1 MPHSFKSQ
9 ERPGDARVLDC
20 LYRVGAF
27 VNATEDPREALD
39 FILEEVVRTLGASS
53 ASIALVEPATGS
65 LRIEVSNGL
74 EAASVSEIIGQGQ
87 GITGWVAL
95 YAKPQR
101 IPDVSKDPRY
111 VEIRKGIRSELA
123 VPMELM
129 GNVIGVV
136 NCDSDRLDAFS
147 EQDLAFLALLTN
159 EASKAVGRIWLL
171 RQLRSKAAQLEA
183 LVRAAQGLARERDE
197 PGISQDLARH
207 TRGLLGVRACA
218 YYKIVDDVLLLKHL
232 DGELSGSELA
242 PSIAVNQTSL
252 GTVVGRGR
260 PVVVPIAGKTE
271 EHLFTRLSEPVASSS
286 LLAVPVRYEDDTFG
300 VLMCVAMGAYRFSDD
315 DKHLVTALS
324 SFGASS
330 IQNARLYAKVFT
342 VEEGLRRSERLTAL
356 GLLSAEVAHEIRNP
370 LTVMKLLSDT
380 LSQGMAPDDPKVEDL
395 DVMREK
401 IAHMEGVVSRV
412 LGMSKAQSG
421 AFRVVDL
428 RKAADN
434 AVLLLRLKLQ
444 QLGVKVEVHGDQVI
458 PAVEGNPG
466 QIQQVFLNL
475 MMNGVQAMTGGGLL
489 SLHLGVEPGAQGE
502 VVVVRITDTGTG
514 IPQEILPKIF
524 DSFFTS
530 REDGTGLGLAIVKR
544 ILRDHR
550 GDIAVE
556 STGAGGTQFRFWI
569 PVRSGRA

>member
-1 MPHSFKSQ
+1 MPQSHSTQ
-9 ERPGDARVLDC
+9 DRPGDARVLDC

-27 VNATEDPREALD
+27 VNETEDPREALD
-39 FILEEVVRTLGASS
+39 FILAEIVRTLGASS
-53 ASIALVEPATGS
+53 ASIALVEPATGA

-74 EAASVSEIIGQGQ
+74 DDQSAKQVIGQGQ

-101 IPDVSKDPRY
+101 VPDVSKDQRY

-129 GNVIGVV
+129 GHVIGVV

-147 EQDLAFLALLTN
+147 EQDVAFLALLTN

-207 TRGLLGVRACA
+207 TRGLLGARACA
-218 YYKIVDDVLLLKHL
+218 YYKLVDDVLLLKSL
-232 DGELSGSELA
+232 DGDCADSVLT
-242 PSIAVNQTSL
+242 PSIGLNQTSL
-252 GTVVGRGR
+252 GTVVSRGR
-260 PVVVPIAGKTE
+260 PVVVPLAGKTE
-271 EHLFTRLSEPVASSS
+271 EHLFEKLSEPIASSS
-286 LLAVPVRYEDDTFG
+286 LLAVPVRYEDETFG
-300 VLMCVAMGAYRFSDD
+300 VVLCVAMGAYRFSDD

-330 IQNARLYAKVFT
+330 IQNARLYAKVFS

-380 LSQGMAPDDPKVEDL
+380 LSQGLAADDPRMEDL
-395 DVMREK
+395 GVMREK
-401 IAHMEGVVSRV
+401 IAYMEGVVSRV

-421 AFRVVDL
+421 AFRSVDL
-428 RKAADN
+428 RQASEN
-434 AVLLLRLKLQ
+434 SVLLLRLKLQ
-444 QLGVKVEVHGDQVI
+444 QLGVKVSIDSPGELPLVQGH
-458 PAVEGNPG
+458 PG

-475 MMNGVQAMTGGGLL
+475 MMNAVQAMVGGG
-489 SLHLGVEPGAQGE
+489 SLQLRLGVEPGPQGE
-502 VVVVRITDTGTG
+502 VVTVRIADTGAG
-514 IPQEILPKIF
+514 IPAEILPKIF
-524 DSFFTS
+524 ESFFTS

-544 ILRDHR
+544 IMRDHR
-550 GDIAVE
+550 GDIIVE
-556 STGAGGTQFRFWI
+556 STGPGGTTFKFWF
-569 PVRSGRA
+569 PVGK

>member
-1 MPHSFKSQ
+1 MPHSRPAQ

-27 VNATEDPREALD
+27 VNSTEDPREALD
-39 FILEEVVRTLGASS
+39 FILAEIVQTLNASS

-74 EAASVSEIIGQGQ
+74 APDSTTQIIDQGQ

-101 IPDVSKDPRY
+101 IPDVAKDPRY

-260 PVVVPIAGKTE
+260 PVVVPLAGKTE
-271 EHLFTRLSEPVASSS
+271 EHLFIRLSEPVASSS
-286 LLAVPVRYEDDTFG
+286 LLAVPVRYEDETFG

-380 LSQGMAPDDPKVEDL
+380 LSQGMAPDDPKMEDL
-395 DVMREK
+395 GVMREK

-428 RKAADN
+428 RKATEN
-434 AVLLLRLKLQ
+434 AALLLRLKLQ
-444 QLGVKVEVHGDQVI
+444 QLGVKVEIHGDEVI
-458 PAVEGNPG
+458 PDVEGNPG

-489 SLHLGVEPGAQGE
+489 SLHIGVEPGSQGE
-502 VVVVRITDTGTG
+502 VVVVRITDAGTG

-544 ILRDHR
+544 IMRDHR
-550 GDIAVE
+550 GDIIVE
-556 STGAGGTQFRFWI
+556 STGPAGTTFKFWF
-569 PVRSGRA
+569 PVGK

>member
-1 MPHSFKSQ
+1 MPYSRPAQ

-39 FILEEVVRTLGASS
+39 FILEEIVRTLGASS

-74 EAASVSEIIGQGQ
+74 DADSTGKIIEQGQ

-147 EQDLAFLALLTN
+147 EQDVAFLSLLTN

-197 PGISQDLARH
+197 PGISLDLARH
-207 TRGLLGVRACA
+207 TRALLGTRACA
-218 YYKIVDDVLLLKHL
+218 YYNLVDDVLHL
-232 DGELSGSELA
+232 RSVDGDLGASALA
-242 PSIAVNQTSL
+242 PSIALNRTSL
-252 GTVVGRGR
+252 GTVVTRGR
-260 PVVVPIAGKTE
+260 SVVVPLAGKTE

-300 VLMCVAMGAYRFSDD
+300 VLLCVAMGAYRFSDD
-315 DKHLVTALS
+315 DKHLVAALS

-380 LSQGMAPDDPKVEDL
+380 LSQGMATDDPKMEDL
-395 DVMREK
+395 GVMREK

-421 AFRVVDL
+421 AFRTLDL
-428 RKAADN
+428 RQAAEN
-434 AVLLLRLKLQ
+434 ASLLLRLKLQ
-444 QLGVKVEVHGDQVI
+444 QLGVKVDIECAEAL
-458 PAVEGNPG
+458 PLVEGNPG
-466 QIQQVFLNL
+466 QIQQIFLNL
-475 MMNGVQAMTGGGLL
+475 MMNGVQAMVGGGTLTL
-489 SLHLGVEPGAQGE
+489 RLGVEPGQQGD
-502 VVVVRITDTGTG
+502 VVSVRITDTGSG
-514 IPQEILPKIF
+514 IPPKILPKIF
-524 DSFFTS
+524 ESFFTS

-550 GDIAVE
+550 GDIVVE
-556 STGAGGTQFRFWI
+556 STAPGGTTFKFWV
-569 PVRSGRA
+569 PAVK

>member
-39 FILEEVVRTLGASS
+39 FILEEIVRTLGASS

-74 EAASVSEIIGQGQ
+74 DAASTSEIIGQGQ

-129 GNVIGVV
+129 GHVIGVV
-136 NCDSDRLDAFS
+136 NCDSDRLDAFT
-147 EQDLAFLALLTN
+147 EQDVAFLSLLTN

-183 LVRAAQGLARERDE
+183 LVGAAQGLARERDE
-197 PGISQDLARH
+197 PGISLDLARH
-207 TRGLLGVRACA
+207 TRALLGARACA
-218 YYKIVDDVLLLKHL
+218 YFKLEGRDLILTSL
-232 DGELSGSELA
+232 DGDCAGSVFIPKLS
-242 PSIAVNQTSL
+242 VDVTSL
-252 GTVVGRGR
+252 GTVATRR
-260 PVVVPIAGKTE
+260 RTLVVPIAGKTE
-271 EHLFTRLSEPVASSS
+271 ENLFSKLIDPVASSS

-300 VLMCVAMGAYRFSDD
+300 VLVCVAMGAYRFSDD

-330 IQNARLYAKVFT
+330 IQNARLYAKVFA

-356 GLLSAEVAHEIRNP
+356 GMLSAEVAHEIRNP

-380 LSQGMAPDDPKVEDL
+380 LAQGMGSNDPRLEDL
-395 DVMREK
+395 GVMREK
-401 IAHMEGVVSRV
+401 ISHMEGVVSRV

-421 AFRVVDL
+421 AFKSINLRESADKAVV
-428 RKAADN
+428 
-434 AVLLLRLKLQ
+434 LLRLKLQ
-444 QLGVKVEVHGDQVI
+444 QLGVKFAVESEPKI
-458 PAVEGNPG
+458 PLVEGNPG

-475 MMNGVQAMTGGGLL
+475 MLNAVQAMPTGGNLVVKV
-489 SLHLGVEPGAQGE
+489 GVEPGPQGE
-502 VVVVRITDTGTG
+502 VVVIRIADTGTG
-514 IPQEILPKIF
+514 IAPEILPKIF
-524 DSFFTS
+524 ESFFTS

-544 ILRDHR
+544 IMRDHR
-550 GDIAVE
+550 GDIIVE
-556 STGAGGTQFRFWI
+556 STGPGGTTFKFWF
-569 PVRSGRA
+569 PVGK

>member
-1 MPHSFKSQ
+1 MPDRKLPQ
-9 ERPGDARVLDC
+9 ERPGDTRVLDC

-39 FILEEVVRTLGASS
+39 FILEEIVRTLQASS
-53 ASIALVEPATGS
+53 ASIALVEPASGS

-74 EAASVSEIIGQGQ
+74 DKSSAERIIDQGQ
-87 GITGWVAL
+87 GVTGWVAL
-95 YAKPQR
+95 YAKPLC

-111 VEIRKGIRSELA
+111 VEIRQGVRSELA

-147 EQDLAFLALLTN
+147 DQDVAFLSLLTN

-197 PGISQDLARH
+197 PGISLDLARH
-207 TRGLLGVRACA
+207 TRGLLGARACA
-218 YYKIVDDVLLLKHL
+218 YYTLVDDVLHL
-232 DGELSGSELA
+232 RSQDGDLGGSALAKSVGVEL
-242 PSIAVNQTSL
+242 TSL
-252 GTVVGRGR
+252 GTVVSRGR
-260 PVVVPIAGKTE
+260 AVVVPLAGKTE
-271 EHLFTRLSEPVASSS
+271 EHLFAQLVEPIASSS
-286 LLAVPVRYEDDTFG
+286 LLAVPVRYEDETFG
-300 VLMCVAMGAYRFSDD
+300 VLLCVAMGAYRFSDD
-315 DKHLVTALS
+315 DKHLVAALS

-380 LSQGMAPDDPKVEDL
+380 LAHGLSASDPRTEDL
-395 DVMREK
+395 GVMREK

-421 AFRVVDL
+421 AFREVDL
-428 RKAADN
+428 RKAAEN

-444 QLGVKVEVHGDQVI
+444 QLGVRVEVDC
-458 PAVEGNPG
+458 PAAVPVVEGHPG
-466 QIQQVFLNL
+466 QVQQVFLNL
-475 MMNGVQAMTGGGLL
+475 MMNGVQAMAGGGVLTL
-489 SLHLGVEPGAQGE
+489 RIGVEPGPQGE
-502 VVVVRITDTGTG
+502 VVAVRVIDTGTG
-514 IPQEILPKIF
+514 IPEAILPKIF

-550 GDIAVE
+550 GDIVVE
-556 STGAGGTQFRFWI
+556 STGPTGTAFKFWI
-569 PVRSGRA
+569 PAGK

>member
-1 MPHSFKSQ
+1 MPNSRPAQ

-39 FILEEVVRTLGASS
+39 FILEEIVRTLGASS

-74 EAASVSEIIGQGQ
+74 GADSAAKVIGQGQ

-101 IPDVSKDPRY
+101 VPDVSKDPRY

-147 EQDLAFLALLTN
+147 EQDVAFLSLLTN

-197 PGISQDLARH
+197 PGITQDLARAA
-207 TRGLLGVRACA
+207 RALLGARACA
-218 YYKIVDDVLLLKHL
+218 YYRL
-232 DGELSGSELA
+232 DEGRLQLRHVEGELDGSELA
-242 PSIAVNQTSL
+242 AIVPANQTSL
-252 GTVVGRGR
+252 GAVASRGR
-260 PVVVPIAGKTE
+260 PLVVPLAGKTE
-271 EHLFTRLSEPVASSS
+271 EHLFARLAEPVASSS
-286 LLAVPVRYEDDTFG
+286 LLAVPVRYEAETFG

-315 DKHLVTALS
+315 DKHLVAALS

-330 IQNARLYAKVFT
+330 VQNARLYAKVFA

-380 LSQGMAPDDPKVEDL
+380 LAQGLSRDDPRMEDL
-395 DVMREK
+395 GVMREK
-401 IAHMEGVVSRV
+401 VAHMEGVVSRV

-421 AFRVVDL
+421 AFRQVDL
-428 RKAADN
+428 RQAADN

-444 QLGVKVEVHGDQVI
+444 QLGVKVEVECAEAL

-466 QIQQVFLNL
+466 QLQQVFLNL
-475 MMNGVQAMTGGGLL
+475 MMNAVQAMPGGGSL
-489 SLHLGVEPGAQGE
+489 SLRVAVEKGPQGP
-502 VVVVRITDTGTG
+502 VVCVRVRDTGTG
-514 IPQEILPKIF
+514 IPPAILPKIF
-524 DSFFTS
+524 ESFFTS

-550 GDIAVE
+550 GDIVVE
-556 STGAGGTQFRFWI
+556 STGPGGTTFRFWL
-569 PVRSGRA
+569 PAAK

>member
-1 MPHSFKSQ
+1 MPGTRPAQ

-27 VNATEDPREALD
+27 VNETEDPREALD
-39 FILEEVVRTLGASS
+39 FILAEVVRTLGASS
-53 ASIALVEPATGS
+53 ASIALVEPSTGS

-74 EAASVSEIIGQGQ
+74 DAESAQRVIQQGQ

-95 YAKPQR
+95 YAKPLR
-101 IPDVSKDPRY
+101 VADVSKDPRY
-111 VEIRKGIRSELA
+111 VEFRGGIRSELA

-147 EQDLAFLALLTN
+147 EQDVAFLALLTN

-183 LVRAAQGLARERDE
+183 LVGAAQGLARERDE
-197 PGISQDLARH
+197 PGIVLDLTRA
-207 TRGLLGVRACA
+207 TRGLLGARACA
-218 YYKIVDDVLLLKHL
+218 YFALV
-232 DGELSGSELA
+232 DGELELKQVDGVLDGSAFVGRLA
-242 PSIAVNQTSL
+242 LTETSL
-252 GTVVGRGR
+252 GTVATRR
-260 PVVVPIAGKTE
+260 KPLVVPVAGKTE
-271 EHLFTRLSEPVASSS
+271 EHLFSRLVEPVASSS
-286 LLAVPVRYEDDTFG
+286 LLAVPVRYEDEAFG
-300 VLMCVAMGAYRFSDD
+300 VLVCVAMGAYRFSDD

-330 IQNARLYAKVFT
+330 LQNARLYAKVFT

-380 LSQGMAPDDPKVEDL
+380 LSQGMDPADPRVEDL
-395 DVMREK
+395 GVMREK

-421 AFRVVDL
+421 AFKTIDL
-428 RKAADN
+428 RQATDN

-444 QLGVKVEVHGDQVI
+444 QLGVKVSVHA
-458 PAVEGNPG
+458 PAVLPLVEGNPG

-475 MMNGVQAMTGGGLL
+475 MLNAVQAMSGGG
-489 SLHLGVEPGAQGE
+489 SLELAVTLEDGAQSP
-502 VVVVRITDTGTG
+502 VVVVRIRDTGTG
-514 IPQEILPKIF
+514 IPATILPKIF

-550 GDIAVE
+550 GDIQVE
-556 STGAGGTQFRFWI
+556 STGPAGTTFKFWF
-569 PVRSGRA
+569 PVRS

>member
-1 MPHSFKSQ
+1 MPHSRPAQ

-39 FILEEVVRTLGASS
+39 FILEEIVRTLGASS

-74 EAASVSEIIGQGQ
+74 DADSTGKIIEQGQ

-147 EQDLAFLALLTN
+147 EQDVAFLSLLTN

-197 PGISQDLARH
+197 PGISLDLARH
-207 TRGLLGVRACA
+207 TRALLGTRACA
-218 YYKIVDDVLLLKHL
+218 YYNLVDDVLHL
-232 DGELSGSELA
+232 RSVDGDLGASALA
-242 PSIAVNQTSL
+242 PSIALNRTSL
-252 GTVVGRGR
+252 GTVATRGR
-260 PVVVPIAGKTE
+260 SVVVPLAGKTE
-271 EHLFTRLSEPVASSS
+271 EHLFSRLSEPVASSS
-286 LLAVPVRYEDDTFG
+286 LLAVPLRYEDDTFG
-300 VLMCVAMGAYRFSDD
+300 VLLCVAMGAYRFSDD
-315 DKHLVTALS
+315 DKHLVAALS

-380 LSQGMAPDDPKVEDL
+380 LSQGMATDDPKMEDL
-395 DVMREK
+395 GVMREK

-421 AFRVVDL
+421 AFRTLDL
-428 RKAADN
+428 RQAAEN
-434 AVLLLRLKLQ
+434 ASLLLRLKLQ
-444 QLGVKVEVHGDQVI
+444 QLGVKVDIECAEAL
-458 PAVEGNPG
+458 PLVEGNPG
-466 QIQQVFLNL
+466 QIQQIFLNL
-475 MMNGVQAMTGGGLL
+475 MMNGVQAMVGGGTL
-489 SLHLGVEPGAQGE
+489 SLRLGVEPGQQGD
-502 VVVVRITDTGTG
+502 VVSVRITDTGSG
-514 IPQEILPKIF
+514 IPPKILPKIF
-524 DSFFTS
+524 ESFFTS

-550 GDIAVE
+550 GDIVVE
-556 STGAGGTQFRFWI
+556 STAPGGTTFKFWV
-569 PVRSGRA
+569 PAVK

>member
-1 MPHSFKSQ
+1 MPHSRPAQ

-39 FILEEVVRTLGASS
+39 FILEEIVRTLGASS

-74 EAASVSEIIGQGQ
+74 DADSTGKIIEQGQ

-147 EQDLAFLALLTN
+147 EQDVAFLSLLTN

-197 PGISQDLARH
+197 PGISLDLARH
-207 TRGLLGVRACA
+207 TRALLGTRACA
-218 YYKIVDDVLLLKHL
+218 YYNLVDDVLHL
-232 DGELSGSELA
+232 RSVDGDLGASALA
-242 PSIAVNQTSL
+242 PSIALNRTSL
-252 GTVVGRGR
+252 GTVVTRGR
-260 PVVVPIAGKTE
+260 SVVVPLAGKTE
-271 EHLFTRLSEPVASSS
+271 EHLFSRLSEPVASSS

-300 VLMCVAMGAYRFSDD
+300 VLLCVAMGAYRFSDD
-315 DKHLVTALS
+315 DKHLVAALS

-380 LSQGMAPDDPKVEDL
+380 LSQGMATDDPKMEDL
-395 DVMREK
+395 GVMREK

-421 AFRVVDL
+421 AFRTLDL
-428 RKAADN
+428 RQAAEN
-434 AVLLLRLKLQ
+434 ASLLLRLKLQ
-444 QLGVKVEVHGDQVI
+444 QLGVKVEI
-458 PAVEGNPG
+458 ECAEALPLVEGNPG
-466 QIQQVFLNL
+466 QIQQIFLNL
-475 MMNGVQAMTGGGLL
+475 MMNGVQAMVGGGTL
-489 SLHLGVEPGAQGE
+489 SLRLGVEPGQQGD
-502 VVVVRITDTGTG
+502 VVSVRITDTGTG
-514 IPQEILPKIF
+514 IPPKILPKIF
-524 DSFFTS
+524 ESFFTS

-550 GDIAVE
+550 GDIVVE
-556 STGAGGTQFRFWI
+556 STAPGGTTFKFWV
-569 PVRSGRA
+569 PAVK

>member
-1 MPHSFKSQ
+1 MPHSRPAQ

-39 FILEEVVRTLGASS
+39 FILEEIVRTLNASS

-74 EAASVSEIIGQGQ
+74 DAASTTQIIDQGQ

-147 EQDLAFLALLTN
+147 EQDVAFLALLTN

-197 PGISQDLARH
+197 PGISQDLPRH
-207 TRGLLGVRACA
+207 TRGLLGARACA

-232 DGELSGSELA
+232 DGDLSGSELA
-242 PSIAVNQTSL
+242 ASIAVNQTSL

-260 PVVVPIAGKTE
+260 PVVVPLAGKTE
-271 EHLFTRLSEPVASSS
+271 EHLFTKLSEPVASSS
-286 LLAVPVRYEDDTFG
+286 LLAVPVRYEDETFG

-324 SFGASS
+324 AFGASS

-380 LSQGMAPDDPKVEDL
+380 LSQGMAPDDPKMEDL

-428 RKAADN
+428 RKATEN

-444 QLGVKVEVHGDQVI
+444 QLGVKVEIHGDQVI

-489 SLHLGVEPGAQGE
+489 TLHIGVEPGPQGE
-502 VVVVRITDTGTG
+502 VVVVRITDAGTG

-524 DSFFTS
+524 ESFFTS

-544 ILRDHR
+544 IMRDHR
-550 GDIAVE
+550 GDVVVE
-556 STGAGGTQFRFWI
+556 STGPGGTTFKFWF
-569 PVRSGRA
+569 PVGK

>member
-1 MPHSFKSQ
+1 MPNSRPAQ
-9 ERPGDARVLDC
+9 DRPGDARVLDC

-39 FILEEVVRTLGASS
+39 FILEEIVRTLNASS

-74 EAASVSEIIGQGQ
+74 EAAAVTEIIGQGQ

-147 EQDLAFLALLTN
+147 EQDLAFLSLLTN

-260 PVVVPIAGKTE
+260 PVVVPLAGKTE
-271 EHLFTRLSEPVASSS
+271 EHLFTKLSEPVASSS

-330 IQNARLYAKVFT
+330 IQNSRLYAKVFT

-395 DVMREK
+395 EVMREK

-428 RKAADN
+428 RKATEN

-458 PAVEGNPG
+458 PVVEGNPG

-544 ILRDHR
+544 IMRDHR
-550 GDIAVE
+550 GDIIVE
-556 STGAGGTQFRFWI
+556 STGPGGTTFKFWF
-569 PVRSGRA
+569 PVGK

>member
-1 MPHSFKSQ
+1 MPHSRPAQ

-39 FILEEVVRTLGASS
+39 FILEEIVRTLSASS

-74 EAASVSEIIGQGQ
+74 DADSTGKIIDQGQ

-147 EQDLAFLALLTN
+147 EQDVAFLSLLTN

-197 PGISQDLARH
+197 PGISLDLARH
-207 TRGLLGVRACA
+207 TRALLGTRACA
-218 YYKIVDDVLLLKHL
+218 YYNLVEDELHLRSVDGDL
-232 DGELSGSELA
+232 GASALA
-242 PSIAVNQTSL
+242 PGIALNRTSL
-252 GTVVGRGR
+252 GTVVTRGR
-260 PVVVPIAGKTE
+260 SVVVPLAGKTE

-300 VLMCVAMGAYRFSDD
+300 VLLCVAMGAYRFSDD
-315 DKHLVTALS
+315 DKHLVAALS

-380 LSQGMAPDDPKVEDL
+380 LSQGMAADDPKMEDL
-395 DVMREK
+395 GVMREK
-401 IAHMEGVVSRV
+401 IAHMEGVVSHV

-421 AFRVVDL
+421 AFRELDL
-428 RKAADN
+428 RQAADN
-434 AVLLLRLKLQ
+434 ASLLLRLKLQ
-444 QLGVKVEVHGDQVI
+444 QLGVRVEI
-458 PAVEGNPG
+458 ECAEALPLVEGNPG
-466 QIQQVFLNL
+466 QIQQIFLNL
-475 MMNGVQAMTGGGLL
+475 MMNGVQAMIGGGTLTL
-489 SLHLGVEPGAQGE
+489 RLGVEPGQQGD
-502 VVVVRITDTGTG
+502 VVSVRITDTGSG
-514 IPQEILPKIF
+514 IPPKILPKIF
-524 DSFFTS
+524 ESFFTS

-550 GDIAVE
+550 GDIVVE
-556 STGAGGTQFRFWI
+556 STAPGGTTFKFWV
-569 PVRSGRA
+569 PALK

>member
-1 MPHSFKSQ
+1 MPNSRPAQ

-39 FILEEVVRTLGASS
+39 FILEEIVRTLGASS

-74 EAASVSEIIGQGQ
+74 DPASISEIIGQGQ

-95 YAKPQR
+95 YAKPHR

-147 EQDLAFLALLTN
+147 EQDLAFLSLLTN

-232 DGELSGSELA
+232 DGDLSGSELA

-271 EHLFTRLSEPVASSS
+271 EHLFTKLSEPVASSS

-330 IQNARLYAKVFT
+330 IQNSRLYAKVFT

-421 AFRVVDL
+421 AFRVVDI
-428 RKAADN
+428 RKATEN

-444 QLGVKVEVHGDQVI
+444 QLGVKVEIHGDEVI
-458 PAVEGNPG
+458 PAVEGHPG

-514 IPQEILPKIF
+514 IPQEILSKIF

-544 ILRDHR
+544 IMRDHR
-550 GDIAVE
+550 GDIIVE
-556 STGAGGTQFRFWI
+556 STGPGGTTFKFWF
-569 PVRSGRA
+569 PVGK

>member
-1 MPHSFKSQ
+1 MPHSRPAQ

-39 FILEEVVRTLGASS
+39 FILEEIVRTLGASS

-74 EAASVSEIIGQGQ
+74 DADSTGKIIDQGQ

-147 EQDLAFLALLTN
+147 EQDVAFLSLLTN

-197 PGISQDLARH
+197 PGISLDLARH
-207 TRGLLGVRACA
+207 TRALLGTRACA
-218 YYKIVDDVLLLKHL
+218 YYNLVEDELHLRSL
-232 DGELSGSELA
+232 DGDLGASVLA
-242 PSIAVNQTSL
+242 PSIALNRTSL
-252 GTVVGRGR
+252 GTVVTRGR
-260 PVVVPIAGKTE
+260 SVVVPLAGKTE
-271 EHLFTRLSEPVASSS
+271 EHLFTRLFEPVASSS

-300 VLMCVAMGAYRFSDD
+300 VLLCVAMGAYRFSDD
-315 DKHLVTALS
+315 DKHLVAALS

-370 LTVMKLLSDT
+370 LVAIGGDGQVTLGTTVMKGNARKVRPLG
-380 LSQGMAPDDPKVEDL
+380 QGK
-395 DVMREK
+395 
-401 IAHMEGVVSRV
+401 V
-412 LGMSKAQSG
+412 LGG
-421 AFRVVDL
+421 F
-428 RKAADN
+428 
-434 AVLLLRLKLQ
+434 
-444 QLGVKVEVHGDQVI
+444 
-458 PAVEGNPG
+458 
-466 QIQQVFLNL
+466 
-475 MMNGVQAMTGGGLL
+475 
-489 SLHLGVEPGAQGE
+489 
-502 VVVVRITDTGTG
+502 
-514 IPQEILPKIF
+514 
-524 DSFFTS
+524 
-530 REDGTGLGLAIVKR
+530 
-544 ILRDHR
+544 
-550 GDIAVE
+550 
-556 STGAGGTQFRFWI
+556 AGGTADAFTLFERFEGKLDKFGNLTRAAIELAKDW
-569 PVRSGRA
+569 RSDRALRRLEALLLVGDPQKLLVISGNGDVIEPEHDLVAIGSGGAFAQAAAQALIDNTDLSARDIVSRSLNIAADICIYTNRNLVIEELGS

>member
-1 MPHSFKSQ
+1 MPGTRPPQ

-27 VNATEDPREALD
+27 VNETEDPREALD
-39 FILEEVVRTLGASS
+39 FILAEIVRSLGASS
-53 ASIALVEPATGS
+53 ASIALVEPTTGS

-74 EAASVSEIIGQGQ
+74 DEASAQRVIQQGQ

-95 YAKPQR
+95 NARPLR
-101 IPDVSKDPRY
+101 VPDVSKDPRY
-111 VEIRKGIRSELA
+111 VEIRGGIRSELA

-136 NCDSDRLDAFS
+136 NCDSDRPAAFT
-147 EQDLAFLALLTN
+147 EQDVAFLSLLTN

-183 LVRAAQGLARERDE
+183 LVGAAQGLARERDE
-197 PGISQDLARH
+197 PGIVVDL
-207 TRGLLGVRACA
+207 TRATRALLGARACA
-218 YYKIVDDVLLLKHL
+218 FYGLAERTLALKQVDGDLAGSAFAPRLSL
-232 DGELSGSELA
+232 DE
-242 PSIAVNQTSL
+242 TSL
-252 GTVVGRGR
+252 GTVATRR
-260 PVVVPIAGKTE
+260 KPLVVPLAGKTE
-271 EHLFTRLSEPVASSS
+271 EHLFARLAEPVASSS
-286 LLAVPVRYEDDTFG
+286 LLAVPVRYEDETFG
-300 VLMCVAMGAYRFSDD
+300 VLVCVAMGAYRFSDD

-330 IQNARLYAKVFT
+330 LQNARLYAKVFT

-380 LSQGMAPDDPKVEDL
+380 LAQGMAPADPRVEDL
-395 DVMREK
+395 GVMREK

-421 AFRVVDL
+421 AFKTLDL
-428 RKAADN
+428 RAAADN

-444 QLGVKVEVHGDQVI
+444 QLGVKVDVTCPGSLPPI
-458 PAVEGNPG
+458 EGNAG
-466 QIQQVFLNL
+466 QIQQIFLNL
-475 MMNGVQAMTGGGLL
+475 MMNGVQAMVGGGAL
-489 SLHLGVEPGAQGE
+489 SLRLGVEPGPQGD
-502 VVVVRITDTGTG
+502 VVAVRITDTGTG
-514 IPQEILPKIF
+514 IPAAILPKIF

-550 GDIAVE
+550 GDIVVE
-556 STGAGGTQFRFWI
+556 STGPAGTTFKFWF
-569 PVRSGRA
+569 PAQK

>member
-1 MPHSFKSQ
+1 MPNSRPAQ

-74 EAASVSEIIGQGQ
+74 DAASVSEIIGQGQ

-147 EQDLAFLALLTN
+147 EQDVAFLALLTN

-260 PVVVPIAGKTE
+260 PVVVPLAGKTE
-271 EHLFTRLSEPVASSS
+271 EHLFTKLSEPVASSS

-330 IQNARLYAKVFT
+330 IQNSRLYAKVFT

-380 LSQGMAPDDPKVEDL
+380 LSQGMAPDDPKMEDL

-428 RKAADN
+428 RKATDN

-444 QLGVKVEVHGDQVI
+444 QLGVKVEVHGNQVI

-475 MMNGVQAMTGGGLL
+475 MMNGVQAMASGGLL

-514 IPQEILPKIF
+514 IPQEILPRIF

-544 ILRDHR
+544 IMRDHR
-550 GDIAVE
+550 GDIIVE
-556 STGAGGTQFRFWI
+556 STGPGGTTFKFWF
-569 PVRSGRA
+569 PVGK

>member
-1 MPHSFKSQ
+1 MPHSRPAQ

-39 FILEEVVRTLGASS
+39 FILEEIVRTLGASS

-74 EAASVSEIIGQGQ
+74 DADSTGKIIEQGQ

-147 EQDLAFLALLTN
+147 EQDVAFLSLLTN

-197 PGISQDLARH
+197 PGISLDLARH
-207 TRGLLGVRACA
+207 TRALLGTRACA
-218 YYKIVDDVLLLKHL
+218 YYNLVDDVLHL
-232 DGELSGSELA
+232 RSVDGDLGASALA
-242 PSIAVNQTSL
+242 PSIALNRTSL
-252 GTVVGRGR
+252 GTVVTRGR
-260 PVVVPIAGKTE
+260 SVVVPLAGKTE
-271 EHLFTRLSEPVASSS
+271 EHLFSRLSEPVASSS

-300 VLMCVAMGAYRFSDD
+300 VLLCVAMGAYRFSDD
-315 DKHLVTALS
+315 DKHLVAALS

-380 LSQGMAPDDPKVEDL
+380 LSQGMSADDPKMEDL
-395 DVMREK
+395 GVMREK

-421 AFRVVDL
+421 AFRTLDL
-428 RKAADN
+428 RQAAEN
-434 AVLLLRLKLQ
+434 ASLLLRLKLQ
-444 QLGVKVEVHGDQVI
+444 QLGVKVEI
-458 PAVEGNPG
+458 ECAEALPLVEGNPG
-466 QIQQVFLNL
+466 QIQQIFLNL
-475 MMNGVQAMTGGGLL
+475 MMNGVQAMVGGGTL
-489 SLHLGVEPGAQGE
+489 SLRLGVEPGQQGD
-502 VVVVRITDTGTG
+502 VVSVRITDTGTG
-514 IPQEILPKIF
+514 IPPKILPKIF
-524 DSFFTS
+524 ESFFTS

-550 GDIAVE
+550 GDIVVE
-556 STGAGGTQFRFWI
+556 STAPGGTTFKFWV
-569 PVRSGRA
+569 PAVK

>member
-1 MPHSFKSQ
+1 MPHSRPAQ

-20 LYRVGAF
+20 LYRVGTF
-27 VNATEDPREALD
+27 VNETEDPREALD
-39 FILEEVVRTLGASS
+39 FILAEIVRTLGASS

-74 EAASVSEIIGQGQ
+74 DASSAARVIDQGQ

-101 IPDVSKDPRY
+101 IPDVSLDPRY

-147 EQDLAFLALLTN
+147 EQDVAFLSLLTN

-207 TRGLLGVRACA
+207 TRGLLGARACA
-218 YYKIVDDVLLLKHL
+218 YYTIADESLQLKHL
-232 DGELSGSELA
+232 DGELAGSALA
-242 PSIAVNQTSL
+242 AAVPLSQTSL
-252 GTVVGRGR
+252 GTVVTRGR
-260 PVVVPIAGKTE
+260 PVVIPLAGKSE
-271 EHLFTRLSEPVASSS
+271 EHLFAKLAEPVSSSS
-286 LLAVPVRYEDDTFG
+286 LLAVPVRYEDETFG
-300 VLMCVAMGAYRFSDD
+300 VLLCVAMGAYRFSDD

-330 IQNARLYAKVFT
+330 LQNARLYAKVFT

-380 LSQGMAPDDPKVEDL
+380 LAQGMTPADPRLEDL
-395 DVMREK
+395 GVMREK

-421 AFRVVDL
+421 AFRTVDL
-428 RKAADN
+428 RKAAEN
-434 AVLLLRLKLQ
+434 TVLLLRLKLQ
-444 QLGVKVEVHGDQVI
+444 QLGVKVDVQGDLV
-458 PAVEGNPG
+458 PPTVEGNPG

-475 MMNGVQAMTGGGLL
+475 MMNGVQAMAGGGQL
-489 SLHLGVEPGAQGE
+489 SLRIGVEPGPQGE
-502 VVVVRITDTGTG
+502 VVAVRVCDTGTG
-514 IPQEILPKIF
+514 IPTAILPRIF

-550 GDIAVE
+550 GDIVVE
-556 STGAGGTQFRFWI
+556 STGPTGTTFRFWF
-569 PVRSGRA
+569 PVKN

>member
-1 MPHSFKSQ
+1 MLERRITQ

-39 FILEEVVRTLGASS
+39 FILKEIVRTLQASS
-53 ASIALVEPATGS
+53 ASIALVEPATGA

-74 EAASVSEIIGQGQ
+74 DPASSAQVIDQGQ

-95 YAKPQR
+95 YARPQR
-101 IPDVSKDPRY
+101 VPDVSKDPRY
-111 VEIRKGIRSELA
+111 VELRKGIRSELA

-147 EQDLAFLALLTN
+147 ELDLAFLSLLTN

-183 LVRAAQGLARERDE
+183 LVRAAQGLACERDE

-218 YYKIVDDVLLLKHL
+218 YYKLVDDLLLLRHL
-232 DGELSGSELA
+232 EGELAGSVLV
-242 PSIAVNQTSL
+242 PSVALSQTSL
-252 GTVVGRGR
+252 GTVVTRGR
-260 PVVVPIAGKTE
+260 PVVVPLAGKSE
-271 EHLFTRLSEPVASSS
+271 EHLFAKLAEPVSASS

-300 VLMCVAMGAYRFSDD
+300 VLLCVAMGAYRFSDD

-330 IQNARLYAKVFT
+330 IQNARLYAKIFA

-380 LSQGMAPDDPKVEDL
+380 LAQGVPAEDPRIEDIG
-395 DVMREK
+395 VMREK

-421 AFRVVDL
+421 AFRTVDL
-428 RKAADN
+428 RKAAEN

-444 QLGVKVEVHGDQVI
+444 QLGVKVSVEAAADL
-458 PAVEGNPG
+458 PAIEGHPG

-475 MMNGVQAMTGGGLL
+475 MMNGVQAMTSGGEL
-489 SLHLGVEPGAQGE
+489 SLRLRLESGSHGD
-502 VVVVRITDTGTG
+502 VVAVRIADPGTG
-514 IPQEILPKIF
+514 IPPAILPRIF

-550 GDIAVE
+550 GDVVVE
-556 STGAGGTQFRFWI
+556 STGPGGTVFRFWF
-569 PVRSGRA
+569 PSGQ

>member
-1 MPHSFKSQ
+1 MPHSRPAQ

-39 FILEEVVRTLGASS
+39 FILEEIVRTLGASS

-74 EAASVSEIIGQGQ
+74 DADSTGKIIEQGQ

-147 EQDLAFLALLTN
+147 EQDVAFLSLLTN

-197 PGISQDLARH
+197 PGISLDLARH
-207 TRGLLGVRACA
+207 TRALLGTRACA
-218 YYKIVDDVLLLKHL
+218 YYNLVDDVLHL
-232 DGELSGSELA
+232 RSVDGDLGASALA
-242 PSIAVNQTSL
+242 PSIALNRTSL
-252 GTVVGRGR
+252 GTVVTRGR
-260 PVVVPIAGKTE
+260 SVVVPLAGKTE
-271 EHLFTRLSEPVASSS
+271 ENLFTRLSEPVASSS

-300 VLMCVAMGAYRFSDD
+300 VLLCVAMGAYRFSDD

-330 IQNARLYAKVFT
+330 LQNARLYAKVFT

-380 LSQGMAPDDPKVEDL
+380 LAQGMSADDPKMEDL
-395 DVMREK
+395 GVMREK

-421 AFRVVDL
+421 AFRTLDL
-428 RKAADN
+428 RQAAEN
-434 AVLLLRLKLQ
+434 ASLLLRLKLQ
-444 QLGVKVEVHGDQVI
+444 QLGVKVEI
-458 PAVEGNPG
+458 ECAEALPLVEGNPG
-466 QIQQVFLNL
+466 QIQQIFLNL
-475 MMNGVQAMTGGGLL
+475 MMNGVQAMVGGGTL
-489 SLHLGVEPGAQGE
+489 SLRLGVEPGQQGD
-502 VVVVRITDTGTG
+502 VVSVRITDTGTG
-514 IPQEILPKIF
+514 IPPKILPKIF
-524 DSFFTS
+524 ESFFTS

-550 GDIAVE
+550 GDIVVE
-556 STGAGGTQFRFWI
+556 STAPGGTTFKFWV
-569 PVRSGRA
+569 PAVK

>member
-1 MPHSFKSQ
+1 MPAPRPAQ

-27 VNATEDPREALD
+27 VNETEDPREALD
-39 FILEEVVRTLGASS
+39 FILAEIVRSLGASS
-53 ASIALVEPATGS
+53 ASIALVEPTTGS

-74 EAASVSEIIGQGQ
+74 DAASAQREIQQGQ

-95 YAKPQR
+95 YAKPLR
-101 IPDVSKDPRY
+101 VPDVAEDPRY
-111 VEIRKGIRSELA
+111 VEFRGGIRSELA

-136 NCDSDRLDAFS
+136 NCDSDRLDAFT
-147 EQDLAFLALLTN
+147 EQDVAFLSLLTN

-171 RQLRSKAAQLEA
+171 RQLRSKAAQLES
-183 LVRAAQGLARERDE
+183 LVGAAQGLARERDE
-197 PGISQDLARH
+197 PGIILDLSRA
-207 TRGLLGVRACA
+207 TRALLGARACA
-218 YYKIVDDVLLLKHL
+218 YFSVDGRELELKYL
-232 DGELSGSELA
+232 DGELEGSVFVA
-242 PSIAVNQTSL
+242 RVSMDQTAL
-252 GTVVGRGR
+252 GTVATRR
-260 PVVVPIAGKTE
+260 KPLVVPVAGKSE
-271 EHLFTRLSEPVASSS
+271 EHLFARLHEPVASSS
-286 LLAVPVRYEDDTFG
+286 LLAVPVRYEDETFG
-300 VLMCVAMGAYRFSDD
+300 VLVCVAMGAYRFSDD

-330 IQNARLYAKVFT
+330 LQNARLYAKVFT

-380 LSQGMAPDDPKVEDL
+380 LSQGMDAADPRVEDL
-395 DVMREK
+395 GVMREK
-401 IAHMEGVVSRV
+401 ITHMEGVVSRV

-421 AFRVVDL
+421 AFKTLDL
-428 RKAADN
+428 REAADN

-444 QLGVKVEVHGDQVI
+444 QLGVKVAVVA
-458 PAVEGNPG
+458 PAHVPLVEGNPG

-475 MMNGVQAMTGGGLL
+475 MLNAVQAMSGGG
-489 SLHLGVEPGAQGE
+489 SLVLE
-502 VVVVRITDTGTG
+502 VTLEDGPQFPIIVVRVRDTGNG
-514 IPQEILPKIF
+514 IPEAILPKIF

-544 ILRDHR
+544 LLRDHR
-550 GDIAVE
+550 GDIVVE
-556 STGAGGTQFRFWI
+556 STGPTGTTFKFWF
-569 PVRSGRA
+569 PVKN

>member
-1 MPHSFKSQ
+1 MPHSRPPQ

-27 VNATEDPREALD
+27 VNSTEDPREALD
-39 FILEEVVRTLGASS
+39 FILAEIVQTLGASS

-74 EAASVSEIIGQGQ
+74 DAASINQIIEQGQ

-147 EQDLAFLALLTN
+147 EQDVAFLALLTN

-260 PVVVPIAGKTE
+260 PVVVPLAGKTE
-271 EHLFTRLSEPVASSS
+271 EHLFTKLSEPVASSS

-330 IQNARLYAKVFT
+330 IQNSRLYAKVFT

-380 LSQGMAPDDPKVEDL
+380 LSQGMAPDDPKMEDL

-428 RKAADN
+428 RKATDN

-444 QLGVKVEVHGDQVI
+444 QLGVKVEVHGNQVI

-475 MMNGVQAMTGGGLL
+475 MMNGVQAMASGGLL

-514 IPQEILPKIF
+514 IPQEILPRIF

-544 ILRDHR
+544 IMRDHR
-550 GDIAVE
+550 GDIIVE
-556 STGAGGTQFRFWI
+556 STGPGGTTFKFWF
-569 PVRSGRA
+569 PVGK

>member
-1 MPHSFKSQ
+1 MPQSHSAQ
-9 ERPGDARVLDC
+9 DRPGDARVLDC

-27 VNATEDPREALD
+27 VNETEDPHEALD
-39 FILEEVVRTLGASS
+39 FILAEIVRTLGASS
-53 ASIALVEPATGS
+53 ASIALVEPATGA

-74 EAASVSEIIGQGQ
+74 DDQSATQVIGQGQ

-101 IPDVSKDPRY
+101 VPDVSKDQRY

-136 NCDSDRLDAFS
+136 NCDSDRLDAFT
-147 EQDLAFLALLTN
+147 EQDVAFLALLTN

-183 LVRAAQGLARERDE
+183 LVKAAQGLARERDE

-207 TRGLLGVRACA
+207 TRGLLGARACA
-218 YYKIVDDVLLLKHL
+218 YYKLVEDVLLLKSL
-232 DGELSGSELA
+232 DGDCADSVLT
-242 PSIAVNQTSL
+242 PSIGLNQTSL
-252 GTVVGRGR
+252 GTVVSRGR
-260 PVVVPIAGKTE
+260 PVVVPLAGKTE
-271 EHLFTRLSEPVASSS
+271 EHLFEKLSEPIASSS
-286 LLAVPVRYEDDTFG
+286 LLAVPVRYEDETFG
-300 VLMCVAMGAYRFSDD
+300 VVLCVAMGAYRFSDD

-330 IQNARLYAKVFT
+330 IQNARLYAKVFS

-380 LSQGMAPDDPKVEDL
+380 LSQGLAADDPRMEDL
-395 DVMREK
+395 GVMREK
-401 IAHMEGVVSRV
+401 IAYMEGVVSRV

-421 AFRVVDL
+421 AFRSVDL
-428 RKAADN
+428 RQASEN
-434 AVLLLRLKLQ
+434 SVLLLRLKLQ
-444 QLGVKVEVHGDQVI
+444 QLGVKVSIDSPGELPLVQGH
-458 PAVEGNPG
+458 PG

-475 MMNGVQAMTGGGLL
+475 MMNGVQAMVGGG
-489 SLHLGVEPGAQGE
+489 SLQLRLGVEPGPQGE
-502 VVVVRITDTGTG
+502 IVTVRIIDTGAG
-514 IPQEILPKIF
+514 IPAEILPKIF
-524 DSFFTS
+524 ESFFTS

-550 GDIAVE
+550 GDIIVE
-556 STGAGGTQFRFWI
+556 SSGPDGTTFKFWI
-569 PVRSGRA
+569 PVAK

>member
-1 MPHSFKSQ
+1 MPHSRPAQ

-39 FILEEVVRTLGASS
+39 FILEEIVRTLGASS

-74 EAASVSEIIGQGQ
+74 DADSTGKIIEQGQ

-147 EQDLAFLALLTN
+147 EQDVAFLSLLTN

-197 PGISQDLARH
+197 PGISLDLARH
-207 TRGLLGVRACA
+207 TRALLGTRACT
-218 YYKIVDDVLLLKHL
+218 YYNLVDDVLHL
-232 DGELSGSELA
+232 RSVDGDLGASALA
-242 PSIAVNQTSL
+242 PSIALNRTSL
-252 GTVVGRGR
+252 GTVATRGR
-260 PVVVPIAGKTE
+260 SVVVPLAGKTE
-271 EHLFTRLSEPVASSS
+271 EHLFSRLSEPVASSS

-300 VLMCVAMGAYRFSDD
+300 VLLCVAMGAYRFSDD
-315 DKHLVTALS
+315 DKHLVAALS

-380 LSQGMAPDDPKVEDL
+380 LSQGMATDDPKMEDL
-395 DVMREK
+395 GVMREK

-421 AFRVVDL
+421 AFRTLDL
-428 RKAADN
+428 RQAAEN
-434 AVLLLRLKLQ
+434 ASLLLRLKLQ
-444 QLGVKVEVHGDQVI
+444 QLGVKVEI
-458 PAVEGNPG
+458 ECAEALPLVEGNPG
-466 QIQQVFLNL
+466 QIQQIFLNL
-475 MMNGVQAMTGGGLL
+475 MMNGVQAMVGGGTL
-489 SLHLGVEPGAQGE
+489 SLRLGVEPGQQGD
-502 VVVVRITDTGTG
+502 VVSVRITDTGTG
-514 IPQEILPKIF
+514 IPPKILPKIF
-524 DSFFTS
+524 ESFFTS

-550 GDIAVE
+550 GDIVVE
-556 STGAGGTQFRFWI
+556 STAPGGTTFKFWV
-569 PVRSGRA
+569 PAVK

>member
-1 MPHSFKSQ
+1 MPNSRPAQ

-74 EAASVSEIIGQGQ
+74 DAASVSEIIGQGQ

-232 DGELSGSELA
+232 DGDLSGSELA

-260 PVVVPIAGKTE
+260 PVVVPLAGKTE
-271 EHLFTRLSEPVASSS
+271 EHLFTKLSEPVASSS

-330 IQNARLYAKVFT
+330 IQNSRLYAKVFT

-380 LSQGMAPDDPKVEDL
+380 LSQGMAPDDPKMEDL

-428 RKAADN
+428 RKATEN

-444 QLGVKVEVHGDQVI
+444 QLGVKVEVHGDEVI

-544 ILRDHR
+544 IMRDHR
-550 GDIAVE
+550 GDIIVE
-556 STGAGGTQFRFWI
+556 STGPGGTTFKFWF
-569 PVRSGRA
+569 PVGR

>member
-1 MPHSFKSQ
+1 MPGTRPPQ

-27 VNATEDPREALD
+27 VNETEDPREALD
-39 FILEEVVRTLGASS
+39 FILAEIVRSLGASS
-53 ASIALVEPATGS
+53 ASIALVEPTTGS

-74 EAASVSEIIGQGQ
+74 DEASAQRVINQGQ

-95 YAKPQR
+95 YAKPLR
-101 IPDVSKDPRY
+101 IPDVAKDPRY
-111 VEIRKGIRSELA
+111 VEIRGGIRSELA

-136 NCDSDRLDAFS
+136 NCDSDRLDAFT
-147 EQDLAFLALLTN
+147 EQDVAFLSLLTN

-183 LVRAAQGLARERDE
+183 LVGAAQGLARERDE
-197 PGISQDLARH
+197 PGIVLDL
-207 TRGLLGVRACA
+207 TRATRALLGARACA
-218 YYKIVDDVLLLKHL
+218 FFGLADRSLERRHVDGDLAGSAFAARLSL
-232 DGELSGSELA
+232 DE
-242 PSIAVNQTSL
+242 TSL
-252 GTVVGRGR
+252 GTVATRR
-260 PVVVPIAGKTE
+260 KPLVVPLAGKTE
-271 EHLFTRLSEPVASSS
+271 EHLFARLVEPVASSS
-286 LLAVPVRYEDDTFG
+286 LLAVPVRYEDETFG
-300 VLMCVAMGAYRFSDD
+300 VVVCVAMGAYRFSDD

-330 IQNARLYAKVFT
+330 LQNARLYAKVFT

-380 LSQGMAPDDPKVEDL
+380 LSQGLDSADPRLEDL
-395 DVMREK
+395 GVMREK

-421 AFRVVDL
+421 AFKTIDL
-428 RKAADN
+428 RQATDN

-444 QLGVKVEVHGDQVI
+444 QLGVKVAVRA
-458 PAVEGNPG
+458 PADLPLVEGNPG

-475 MMNGVQAMTGGGLL
+475 MLNAVQAMPGGGGLFL
-489 SLHLGVEPGAQGE
+489 DVTLEDGAQSP
-502 VVVVRITDTGTG
+502 VVVVRIRDTGNG
-514 IPQEILPKIF
+514 IPAAILPKIF

-550 GDIAVE
+550 GDIVVE
-556 STGAGGTQFRFWI
+556 STGPAGTTFKFWF
-569 PVRSGRA
+569 PVGR

>member
-1 MPHSFKSQ
+1 MPHSRPAQ

-39 FILEEVVRTLGASS
+39 FILEEIVRTLGASS

-74 EAASVSEIIGQGQ
+74 DADSTGKIIEQGQ

-147 EQDLAFLALLTN
+147 EQDVAFLSLLTN

-197 PGISQDLARH
+197 PGISLDLARH
-207 TRGLLGVRACA
+207 TRALLGTRACA
-218 YYKIVDDVLLLKHL
+218 YYNLVDDVLHL
-232 DGELSGSELA
+232 RSVDGDLGASALA
-242 PSIAVNQTSL
+242 PSIALNRTSL
-252 GTVVGRGR
+252 GTVVTRGR
-260 PVVVPIAGKTE
+260 SVVVPLAGKTE
-271 EHLFTRLSEPVASSS
+271 EHLFSRLSEPVASSS

-300 VLMCVAMGAYRFSDD
+300 VLLCVAMGAYRFSDD
-315 DKHLVTALS
+315 DKHLVAALS

-380 LSQGMAPDDPKVEDL
+380 LSQGMSADDPKMEDL
-395 DVMREK
+395 GVMREK

-421 AFRVVDL
+421 AFRTLDL
-428 RKAADN
+428 RQAAEN
-434 AVLLLRLKLQ
+434 ASLLLRLKLQ
-444 QLGVKVEVHGDQVI
+444 QLGVKVEI
-458 PAVEGNPG
+458 ECAEALPLIEGNPG
-466 QIQQVFLNL
+466 QIQQIFLNL
-475 MMNGVQAMTGGGLL
+475 MMNGVQAMVGGGTL
-489 SLHLGVEPGAQGE
+489 SLRLGVEPGQQGD
-502 VVVVRITDTGTG
+502 VVSVRITDTGTG
-514 IPQEILPKIF
+514 IPPKILPKIF
-524 DSFFTS
+524 ESFFTS

-550 GDIAVE
+550 GDIVVE
-556 STGAGGTQFRFWI
+556 STAPGGTTFKFWV
-569 PVRSGRA
+569 PAVK

>member
-1 MPHSFKSQ
+1 MPHSRPAQ

-39 FILEEVVRTLGASS
+39 FILEEIVRTLNASS

-74 EAASVSEIIGQGQ
+74 DAASTTQIIDQGQ

-147 EQDLAFLALLTN
+147 EQDVAFLALLTN

-197 PGISQDLARH
+197 PGISQDLPRH
-207 TRGLLGVRACA
+207 TRGLLGARACA

-232 DGELSGSELA
+232 DGDLSGSELA
-242 PSIAVNQTSL
+242 ASIAVNQTSL

-260 PVVVPIAGKTE
+260 PVVVPLAGKTE
-271 EHLFTRLSEPVASSS
+271 EHLFTKLSEPVASSS
-286 LLAVPVRYEDDTFG
+286 LLAVPVRYEDETFG

-324 SFGASS
+324 AFGASS

-380 LSQGMAPDDPKVEDL
+380 LAQGMASDDPKMEDL
-395 DVMREK
+395 GVMREK

-421 AFRVVDL
+421 AFRIVDL
-428 RKAADN
+428 RKATEN

-444 QLGVKVEVHGDQVI
+444 QLGVKVEIHGDQVI

-489 SLHLGVEPGAQGE
+489 TLHIGVEPGPQGE
-502 VVVVRITDTGTG
+502 VVVVRITDAGTG

-524 DSFFTS
+524 ESFFTS

-544 ILRDHR
+544 IMRDHR
-550 GDIAVE
+550 GDVVVE
-556 STGAGGTQFRFWI
+556 STGPGGTTFKFWF
-569 PVRSGRA
+569 PVGK

>member
-1 MPHSFKSQ
+1 MPHSRPAQ

-39 FILEEVVRTLGASS
+39 FILEEIVRTLSASS

-74 EAASVSEIIGQGQ
+74 DADSTGKIIEQGQ

-147 EQDLAFLALLTN
+147 EQDVAFLSLLTN

-197 PGISQDLARH
+197 PGISLDLARH
-207 TRGLLGVRACA
+207 TRALLGTRACA
-218 YYKIVDDVLLLKHL
+218 YYNLADEALHLRSL
-232 DGELSGSELA
+232 DGDLGASALA
-242 PSIAVNQTSL
+242 PSIALNRTSL
-252 GTVVGRGR
+252 GTVVTRGR
-260 PVVVPIAGKTE
+260 SVVVPLAGKTE

-300 VLMCVAMGAYRFSDD
+300 VLLCVAMGAYRFSDD
-315 DKHLVTALS
+315 DKHLVAALS

-380 LSQGMAPDDPKVEDL
+380 LSQGMAADDPKMEDL
-395 DVMREK
+395 GVMREK

-421 AFRVVDL
+421 AFRTLDL
-428 RKAADN
+428 RQAADN
-434 AVLLLRLKLQ
+434 ASLLLRLKLQ
-444 QLGVKVEVHGDQVI
+444 QLGVRVEI
-458 PAVEGNPG
+458 ECAEALPLVEGNPG
-466 QIQQVFLNL
+466 QIQQIFLNL
-475 MMNGVQAMTGGGLL
+475 MMNGVQAMIGGGTLTL
-489 SLHLGVEPGAQGE
+489 RLGVEPGQQGD
-502 VVVVRITDTGTG
+502 VVSVRITDTGSG
-514 IPQEILPKIF
+514 IPPKILPKIF
-524 DSFFTS
+524 ESFFTS

-550 GDIAVE
+550 GDIVVE
-556 STGAGGTQFRFWI
+556 STAPGGTTFKFWV
-569 PVRSGRA
+569 PALK

>member
-1 MPHSFKSQ
+1 MPNSRPAQ

-39 FILEEVVRTLGASS
+39 FILEEIVRTLGASS

-74 EAASVSEIIGQGQ
+74 DSASISEIIGQGQ

-147 EQDLAFLALLTN
+147 EQDLAFLSLLTN

-232 DGELSGSELA
+232 DGDLSGSELA

-271 EHLFTRLSEPVASSS
+271 EHLFTKLSEPVASSS

-330 IQNARLYAKVFT
+330 IQNSRLYAKVFT

-421 AFRVVDL
+421 AFRVVDI
-428 RKAADN
+428 RKATEN

-444 QLGVKVEVHGDQVI
+444 QLGVKVEIHGDEVI
-458 PAVEGNPG
+458 PAVEGHPG

-544 ILRDHR
+544 IMRDHR
-550 GDIAVE
+550 GDIIVG
-556 STGAGGTQFRFWI
+556 STGPGGTTFKFWF
-569 PVRSGRA
+569 PVGK

>member
-1 MPHSFKSQ
+1 MPHSRPAQ

-39 FILEEVVRTLGASS
+39 FILEEIVRTLGASS

-74 EAASVSEIIGQGQ
+74 DADSTGKIIEQGQ

-147 EQDLAFLALLTN
+147 EQDVAFLSLLTN

-197 PGISQDLARH
+197 PGISLDLARH
-207 TRGLLGVRACA
+207 TRALLGTRACA
-218 YYKIVDDVLLLKHL
+218 YYNLVDDVLHL
-232 DGELSGSELA
+232 RSVDGDLGASALA
-242 PSIAVNQTSL
+242 PSIALNRTSL
-252 GTVVGRGR
+252 GTVVTRGR
-260 PVVVPIAGKTE
+260 SVVVPLAGKIE
-271 EHLFTRLSEPVASSS
+271 EHLFSRLSEPVASSS

-300 VLMCVAMGAYRFSDD
+300 VLLCVAMGAYRFSDD
-315 DKHLVTALS
+315 DKHLVAALS

-330 IQNARLYAKVFT
+330 LQNARLYAKVFT

-380 LSQGMAPDDPKVEDL
+380 LAQGMAADDPKMEDL
-395 DVMREK
+395 GVMREK

-421 AFRVVDL
+421 AFRTLDL
-428 RKAADN
+428 RQAAEN
-434 AVLLLRLKLQ
+434 ASLLLRLKIQ
-444 QLGVKVEVHGDQVI
+444 QLGVKVDIECAEAL
-458 PAVEGNPG
+458 PLVEGNPG
-466 QIQQVFLNL
+466 QIQQIFLNL
-475 MMNGVQAMTGGGLL
+475 MMNGVQAMVGGGTLTL
-489 SLHLGVEPGAQGE
+489 RLGVEPGQQGD
-502 VVVVRITDTGTG
+502 VVSVRITDTGTG
-514 IPQEILPKIF
+514 IPPKILPKIF
-524 DSFFTS
+524 ESFFTS

-550 GDIAVE
+550 GDIVVE
-556 STGAGGTQFRFWI
+556 STAPGGTTFKFWV
-569 PVRSGRA
+569 PAVK

>member
-1 MPHSFKSQ
+1 MPNSRPAQ

-74 EAASVSEIIGQGQ
+74 DAASVSEIIGQGQ

-232 DGELSGSELA
+232 DGDLSGSELA

-260 PVVVPIAGKTE
+260 PVVVPLAGKTE
-271 EHLFTRLSEPVASSS
+271 EHLFTKLSEPVASSS

-330 IQNARLYAKVFT
+330 IQNSRLYAKVFT

-428 RKAADN
+428 RKATEN

-444 QLGVKVEVHGDQVI
+444 QLGVKVEVHGDEVI

-514 IPQEILPKIF
+514 IPHEILPKIF

-544 ILRDHR
+544 IMRDHR
-550 GDIAVE
+550 GDIIVE
-556 STGAGGTQFRFWI
+556 STGPGGTTFKFWF
-569 PVRSGRA
+569 PVGK

>member
-1 MPHSFKSQ
+1 MPHSRPAQ

-39 FILEEVVRTLGASS
+39 FILEEIVRTLGASS

-74 EAASVSEIIGQGQ
+74 DADSTGKIIEQGQ

-147 EQDLAFLALLTN
+147 EQDVAFLSLLTN

-197 PGISQDLARH
+197 PGISLDLARH
-207 TRGLLGVRACA
+207 TRALLGTRACA
-218 YYKIVDDVLLLKHL
+218 YYNLVDDVLHL
-232 DGELSGSELA
+232 RSVDGDLGASALA
-242 PSIAVNQTSL
+242 PSIALNRTSL
-252 GTVVGRGR
+252 GTVATRGR
-260 PVVVPIAGKTE
+260 SVVVPLAGKTE

-300 VLMCVAMGAYRFSDD
+300 VLLCVAMGAYRFSDD
-315 DKHLVTALS
+315 DKHLVAALS

-380 LSQGMAPDDPKVEDL
+380 LAQGMAADDPKMEDL
-395 DVMREK
+395 GVMREK

-421 AFRVVDL
+421 AFRTLDL
-428 RKAADN
+428 RQAAEN
-434 AVLLLRLKLQ
+434 ASLLLRLKLQ
-444 QLGVKVEVHGDQVI
+444 QLGVKVDIECAEALPLI
-458 PAVEGNPG
+458 EGNPG
-466 QIQQVFLNL
+466 QIQQIFLNL
-475 MMNGVQAMTGGGLL
+475 MMNGVQAMVGGGTLTL
-489 SLHLGVEPGAQGE
+489 RLGVEPGQQGD
-502 VVVVRITDTGTG
+502 VVSVRITDTGSG
-514 IPQEILPKIF
+514 IPPKILPKIF
-524 DSFFTS
+524 ESFFTS

-550 GDIAVE
+550 GDIVVE
-556 STGAGGTQFRFWI
+556 STAPGGTTFKFWV
-569 PVRSGRA
+569 PAVK